1 LNGFEKHISGCSCY
15 LALTLLWLCCLLP
28 GVQAAGAPTVHSGQ
42 PTQLLSG
49 DRLIFL
55 TKEGRRY
62 RVKLMGV
69 KAPPPKGVPGAQ
81 AQRYLG
87 SLVMGRFLT
96 LTHRSTDAEGYL
108 IGKLSHGGADVN
120 IRMILAGLAVH
131 DPQGQ
136 TEAELIR
143 YAEAQHEAQRLK
155 LGIWKR
161 QVSQPRVVSPPGGG
175 PGIILR

>member
-1 LNGFEKHISGCSCY
+1 M
-15 LALTLLWLCCLLP
+15 TLLWLSCLLP
-28 GVQAAGAPTVHSGQ
+28 DVQAAGAPTVHSGQ
-42 PTQLLSG
+42 PTQLISG

-62 RVKLMGV
+62 RVKLMGI
-69 KAPPPKGVPGAQ
+69 KAPPQKGALGAQ

-96 LTHRSTDAEGYL
+96 LTHRSTDDEGYL
-108 IGKLSHGGADVN
+108 LGKLSHGGADVN

-136 TEAELIR
+136 TDAEFIR
-143 YAEAQHEAQRLK
+143 YAEAQREAQRLK
-155 LGIWKR
+155 LGIWRR
-161 QVSQPRVVSPPGGG
+161 QISQPRVVNPPGGG